1 MKGKT
6 VILAAMIFVVPVAAR
21 AELEL
26 SASVWTTPINNVVY
40 ADVTMGYRRD
50 IVESD
55 LLGFGFGF
63 GLVYWF
69 PGIQLVGTGLEV
81 FYAARDTM
89 KFLEVCPY
97 LLFRIQLG
105 QGQEAPHGR
114 IMPYFGIGFALVQ
127 LEEDS
132 PLFGGTMDQA
142 LTLISP
148 DGIPSVFVFKAGAE
162 WFVLRWLAFSLEV
175 RFMAST
181 LEMNNPEDSDY
192 APYSTVHAKAALS
205 AGQVAIGLSLHL

>member
-6 VILAAMIFVVPVAAR
+6 VVLAAIIFVVPVAAR

-26 SASVWTTPINNVVY
+26 TASIWTTLINNVVY
-40 ADVTMGYRRD
+40 ADVTMDYRRD

-55 LLGFGFGF
+55 LLSFGFGF

-69 PGIQLVGTGLEV
+69 PGMQLMGAGLEV
-81 FYAARDTM
+81 FQAARDTM

-97 LLFRIQLG
+97 LLFRFQLG
-105 QGQEAPHGR
+105 QGEELPHGR

-132 PLFGGTMDQA
+132 PLFGGAVDKG

-148 DGIPSVFVFKAGAE
+148 DGIPSVLVFKAGAE
-162 WFVLRWLAFSLEV
+162 WFVLGWLAFSLEV
-175 RFMAST
+175 RFMTST

-192 APYSTVHAKAALS
+192 EPYGTVHAKAALA
-205 AGQVAIGLSLHL
+205 AGQVAIGVSLHL